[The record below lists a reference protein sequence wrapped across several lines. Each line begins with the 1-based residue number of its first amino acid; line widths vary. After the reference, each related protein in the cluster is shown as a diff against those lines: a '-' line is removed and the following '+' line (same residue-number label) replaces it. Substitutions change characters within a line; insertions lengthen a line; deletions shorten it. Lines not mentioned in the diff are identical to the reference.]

1 MSLIET
7 MLNSKIMAS
16 RLPLNLAPTR
26 SCSILGMRVDEVD
39 YDLIVKQV
47 RHWANESASRYFCS
61 STVHMVMESYDDPTF
76 QAVVNSAD
84 LVGTD
89 GAPIVWV
96 SRWLGLDRQTCVFAW
111 EVTTR
116 LCEMA
121 AQEQIPVGF
130 YGSTPEVIQEVVE
143 NVKRR
148 FATLNVAY
156 AFSPPFRPLTPE
168 EDDAIV
174 NDIKRS
180 GVRILFVGLGC
191 PKQER
196 WMNQHRGRV
205 PATMLGVGWAFDV
218 LAGRSK
224 AAPGWMQKIGMQ
236 WLYRVVLNPK
246 KLWWRYLKTNPR
258 FALLILRQLWNAK
271 GSAGLV

>member
-1 MSLIET
+1 
-7 MLNSKIMAS
+7 
-16 RLPLNLAPTR
+16 
-26 SCSILGMRVDEVD
+26 MRVDEVD
-39 YDLIVKQV
+39 YDLIVNQV
-47 RHWANESASRYFCS
+47 RHWVNESASCYFCS

-76 QAVVNSAD
+76 QAVVNGAD

-121 AQEQIPVGF
+121 DQERIPVGF
-130 YGSTPEVIQEVVE
+130 YGSTPEVIQDVVE
-143 NVKRR
+143 NLKGR

-156 AFSPPFRPLTPE
+156 AFSPPFRPLTSK
-168 EDDAIV
+168 EDEAIV
-174 NDIKRS
+174 DDIKRS
-180 GVRILFVGLGC
+180 GIRILFVGLGC

-196 WMNQHRGRV
+196 WMSEHRGRI

-224 AAPGWMQKIGMQ
+224 VAPGWIQKIGMQ
-236 WLYRVVLNPK
+236 WLYRVVSNPK
-246 KLWWRYLKTNPR
+246 KLWRRYLKTNPR
-258 FALLILRQLWNAK
+258 FALLILRQLWNVK
-271 GSAGLV
+271 SAARPPQYSSSE